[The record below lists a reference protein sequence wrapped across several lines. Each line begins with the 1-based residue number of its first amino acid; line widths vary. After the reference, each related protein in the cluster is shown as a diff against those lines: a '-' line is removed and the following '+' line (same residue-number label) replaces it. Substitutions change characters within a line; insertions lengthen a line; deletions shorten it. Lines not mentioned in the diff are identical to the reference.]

1 MAKTYVEV
9 LSGASSFLEDH
20 GKEGYAIEYLFLAR
34 KNWDKTQW
42 LLHMRE
48 TILPA
53 DERIIQKDLESLM
66 ANIPPQYLLGYEYF
80 FEHRFKVTKDTLI
93 PRPETEELVALCL
106 SMNEGKTKKVV
117 DIGTGTG
124 AIAISL
130 KLARP
135 DWDVIALD
143 ISKEALCVAEENA
156 ENLQASI
163 KFTQSDVLSAISE
176 KQDIIISNPPY
187 ISQSEWDLM
196 DESVRTYEPKLALF
210 AENDGLAIYQK
221 IASESRELLQPTG
234 MIFLE
239 IGFQQGR
246 AVQQIFQETFPE
258 KDVRIHQ
265 DMSGHDRMVVIR

>member
-9 LSGASSFLEDH
+9 LSGASSFLEAN

-42 LLHMRE
+42 LMNMRND
-48 TILPA
+48 ILPD
-53 DERIIQKDLESLM
+53 DEAMIEKDIESLM
-66 ANIPPQYLLGYEYF
+66 KNIPPQYLLGYEYF
-80 FEHRFKVTKDTLI
+80 FEYRLKVTEDTLI

-106 SMNEGKTKKVV
+106 SMTESKTKKVV

-135 DWDVIALD
+135 DWQVTALD
-143 ISKEALCVAEENA
+143 ISQEALRVAKENA
-156 ENLQASI
+156 ENLHAKI
-163 KFTQSDVLSAISE
+163 NFKRSDVLSSMNE

-187 ISQSEWDLM
+187 ISQSEWALM

-221 IASESRELLQPTG
+221 IAAESRDLLQPAG

-246 AVQQIFQETFPE
+246 AVQEIFQKAFPE
-258 KDVRIHQ
+258 KNVRVHQ
-265 DMSGHDRMVVIR
+265 DLSGNDRMVVIS

>member
-48 TILPA
+48 TILPV

-80 FEHRFKVTKDTLI
+80 FGHRLKVTKDTLI

-143 ISKEALCVAEENA
+143 ISKDALCVAEENA

>member
-80 FEHRFKVTKDTLI
+80 FEHRFKVTEDTLI
-93 PRPETEELVALCL
+93 PRPETEELIALCL

-258 KDVRIHQ
+258 KGVRIHQ
-265 DMSGHDRMVVIR
+265 DMSGHDRMVVVR

>member
-106 SMNEGKTKKVV
+106 SMNEGKTKKIV

>member
-9 LSGASSFLEDH
+9 LSGASSFLEAN

-42 LLHMRE
+42 LMNMRND
-48 TILPA
+48 ILPD
-53 DERIIQKDLESLM
+53 DEAMIEKDIESLM
-66 ANIPPQYLLGYEYF
+66 KNIPPQYLLGYEYF
-80 FEHRFKVTKDTLI
+80 FEYRLKVTEDTLI

-106 SMNEGKTKKVV
+106 SMTESKTKKVV

-135 DWDVIALD
+135 DWQVTALD
-143 ISKEALCVAEENA
+143 ISQEALRVAKENA
-156 ENLQASI
+156 ENLHAKI
-163 KFTQSDVLSAISE
+163 NFKRSDVLSSMNE

-187 ISQSEWDLM
+187 VSQSEWALM
-196 DESVRTYEPKLALF
+196 DESVRTCEPKLALF

-221 IASESRELLQPTG
+221 IAAESRDLLQPAG

-246 AVQQIFQETFPE
+246 AVQEIFQKAFPE
-258 KDVRIHQ
+258 KNVRVHQ
-265 DMSGHDRMVVIR
+265 DLSGNDRMVVIS

>member
-80 FEHRFKVTKDTLI
+80 FGHRLKVTKDTLI

>member
-80 FEHRFKVTKDTLI
+80 FEHRFKVTEDTLI

-258 KDVRIHQ
+258 KGVRIHQ
-265 DMSGHDRMVVIR
+265 DMSGHDRMVVVR